1 MDAEQG
7 GAADSAVAMIVPT
20 RLPHHLLLPASR
32 LWFCHSGTSTP
43 LCHLQHAKVWSLSRG
58 PLLRPFAS
66 CTLQVVFFLPQ
77 LVQLLRGDDGAI
89 SSFFLT
95 TARHSDV
102 FAHNLMWALASESRP
117 PEEAFNPEVK
127 RWVTPGWY

>member
-1 MDAEQG
+1 
-7 GAADSAVAMIVPT
+7 
-20 RLPHHLLLPASR
+20 
-32 LWFCHSGTSTP
+32 
-43 LCHLQHAKVWSLSRG
+43 
-58 PLLRPFAS
+58 
-66 CTLQVVFFLPQ
+66 VFFLPQ

-95 TARHSDV
+95 TARHSDL

-127 RWVTPGWY
+127 RWVWQCGAGRGGCGSEVLDGGCGGEVLDGQHEGAHALSNAHPYLGFCCLEAPTGSWTLKV